1 VIVETIDYKKV
12 IAWINNVWAKSL
24 AAVVMFCVG
33 VSIGQIQV
41 ESRVVGDCKYAG
53 AFRVAHEAFV
63 CQRRI

>member
-1 VIVETIDYKKV
+1 MIVETIDYKKV

-33 VSIGQIQV
+33 IAIGQVQT
-41 ESRVVGDCKYAG
+41 ESRVIGDCKYAG
-53 AFRVAHEAFV
+53 AFRVEQQAFM

>member
-1 VIVETIDYKKV
+1 MIVETIDYKKV

>member
-1 VIVETIDYKKV
+1 MIVETIDYKKV

-33 VSIGQIQV
+33 VAIGQIQI
-41 ESRVVGDCKYAG
+41 ESKIIGDCKYAG
-53 AFRVAHEAFV
+53 SFRVNHEAFV

>member
-1 VIVETIDYKKV
+1 MIVETIEYKKV

-24 AAVVMFCVG
+24 AAVVMFFIG
-33 VSIGQIQV
+33 LWIGQVQT

-53 AFRVAHEAFV
+53 AFRVEQQAFQ